1 MAARRGSRRR
11 AAGFVFMVLAL
22 VAAAVVAAGYG
33 SPAGVFSGGRRLQPG
48 GGEAAAMSIQ
58 IAGLA
63 CGSHLALAPAY
74 IEAKPGSM
82 LRIANEGLWPHEIY
96 LSTEDRPVLMSDP
109 ESRRRVLASVRLE
122 PGDTGE
128 LPLPD
133 GPGDYYLV
141 PGNTWHFLSGL
152 RGQVRVEQPVD
163 MPAAHRRANVR
174 P

>member
-1 MAARRGSRRR
+1 MAAQRGSRRR

-22 VAAAVVAAGYG
+22 VAAAVSLGYG
-33 SPAGVFSGGRRLQPG
+33 RPPEFSQAGGAPTGRR
-48 GGEAAAMSIQ
+48 EAATVSIQ
-58 IAGLA
+58 IAGVA
-63 CGSHLALAPAY
+63 WHPAWRPPTS
-74 IEAKPGSM
+74 KRSRVHT
-82 LRIANEGLWPHEIY
+82 RIANEGLWPHEI
-96 LSTEDRPVLMSDP
+96 SAPKTGRSMSDP
-109 ESRRRVLASVRLE
+109 ESRRRPRFSRLNPGTPASSAS
-122 PGDTGE
+122 
-128 LPLPD
+128 D